1 MNHRIA
7 VTELGG
13 VFHFHRNA
21 AEAFNQ
27 LLADES
33 GMPGSTAGYDNKAS
47 GTQKLF
53 LVVGHGGKGDR
64 TSVRIHTATHTVADT
79 VGLVKD
85 FFQHEVG
92 ETSFFQLTDVQ
103 SYSLRLMRTLYIV
116 QVDNLQRSIC
126 PQYGYFSVREIHH
139 LIGVSHHRSSIGSQE
154 ELSLAYSDN

>member
-7 VTELGG
+7 VTELGS

-33 GMPGSTAGYDNKAS
+33 GMPRSTAGYDNKAS
-47 GTQKLF
+47 GTQQLF
-53 LVVGHGGKGDR
+53 LIVGHSGKGDR
-64 TSVRIHTATHTVADT
+64 TSVRIHATTHTVADT

-92 ETSFFQLTDVQ
+92 KTSFFQLADVKG
-103 SYSLRLMRTLYIV
+103 YGLRLMRTLYII
-116 QVDNLQRSIC
+116 QVDNLQGGIC

-139 LIGVSHHRSSIGSQE
+139 LIGVSHHGSGIGS
-154 ELSLAYSDN
+154 